1 MNINEIKELI
11 MAIDKTSINKFD
23 IEMKDLKLSI
33 QKGDITTT
41 DCISNV
47 RDEVKKEINTIDNE
61 EIEKNE
67 VDDNTY
73 IVNAPIMGTFYS
85 AAGPESGNYV
95 NVGDVVKKGDTLC
108 ILEAMKLMNEIE
120 CDVDGKII
128 EVLVENE
135 ELVEYDQP
143 LFKIKVNG

>member
-23 IEMKDLKLSI
+23 IEMNDLKLSI

-41 DCISNV
+41 DSVPSIK
-47 RDEVKKEINTIDNE
+47 DEAKKEIITTDNE
-61 EIEKNE
+61 EIKKIET
-67 VDDNTY
+67 DDNTY

-85 AAGPESGNYV
+85 AASPESGNFV
-95 NVGDVVKKGDTLC
+95 NVGDKVKNGDTLC

-120 CDVDGKII
+120 CDVDGEII

>member
-11 MAIDKTSINKFD
+11 MVIDKTSINKFD

-41 DCISNV
+41 HLISNV
-47 RDEVKKEINTIDNE
+47 NDEAKKEIITIDKEGIE
-61 EIEKNE
+61 EFET
-67 VDDNTY
+67 DDNTY

-85 AAGPESGNYV
+85 ASSPENGNFV
-95 NVGDVVKKGDTLC
+95 NVGDKVENGDTLC

-120 CDVDGKII
+120 CDVDGQII

-135 ELVEYDQP
+135 ELVEYGQP

>member
-23 IEMKDLKLSI
+23 IEMNDLKLSI
-33 QKGDITTT
+33 QKGDVKTTGLSADVKDESKQEVSTLNNEKIEEFET
-41 DCISNV
+41 D
-47 RDEVKKEINTIDNE
+47 K
-61 EIEKNE
+61 
-67 VDDNTY
+67 NTY

-85 AAGPESGNYV
+85 ASSPEAGNYV
-95 NVGDVVKKGDTLC
+95 NVGDQVKKGDTLC

-120 CDVDGKII
+120 CDVDGEII

>member
-23 IEMKDLKLSI
+23 IEMNDLKLSI
-33 QKGDITTT
+33 QKGDITTI
-41 DCISNV
+41 DSVPNIK
-47 RDEVKKEINTIDNE
+47 DEAKKEIITINKE
-61 EIEKNE
+61 EIVESETDN
-67 VDDNTY
+67 NTY

-85 AAGPESGNYV
+85 ASSPEDGDFV
-95 NVGDVVKKGDTLC
+95 NVGDKVKKGDTLC

-120 CDVDGKII
+120 CDVDGEII

>member
-23 IEMKDLKLSI
+23 IEMNDLKLSI
-33 QKGDITTT
+33 QKGGIDITGSTPNIKHEAKEELITT
-41 DCISNV
+41 N
-47 RDEVKKEINTIDNE
+47 N
-61 EIEKNE
+61 EKNE
-67 VDDNTY
+67 EFEIDNNTY

-85 AAGPESGNYV
+85 ASSPEDGNFV
-95 NVGDVVKKGDTLC
+95 NVGDKVKNGDTLC

-120 CDVDGKII
+120 CDVDGEII

-143 LFKIKVNG
+143 LFKIKVSR

>member
-33 QKGDITTT
+33 QKGGITSME
-41 DCISNV
+41 CITNV
-47 RDEVKKEINTIDNE
+47 EDEVEKEINIIENK
-61 EIEKNE
+61 EIEKTE
-67 VDDNTY
+67 TDDNTY

-85 AAGPESGNYV
+85 ASSPEAGDYV
-95 NVGDVVKKGDTLC
+95 NVGNQVKKGDTLC

-120 CDVDGKII
+120 CDVDGEII
-128 EVLVENE
+128 EILVENE

>member
-1 MNINEIKELI
+1 MNMNEIKELI

-41 DCISNV
+41 DSVPTIKN
-47 RDEVKKEINTIDNE
+47 EAKKEIITIDNE
-61 EIEKNE
+61 KIEEFEIDN
-67 VDDNTY
+67 NTY

-85 AAGPESGNYV
+85 ASSPEDGNFV
-95 NVGDVVKKGDTLC
+95 NVGDKVKNGDTLC

-120 CDVDGKII
+120 CDVDGEII